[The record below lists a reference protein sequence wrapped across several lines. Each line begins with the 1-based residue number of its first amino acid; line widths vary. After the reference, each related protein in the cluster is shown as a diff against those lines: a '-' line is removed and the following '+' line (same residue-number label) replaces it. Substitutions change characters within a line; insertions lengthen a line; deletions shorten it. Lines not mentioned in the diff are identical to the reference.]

1 MGLKIPVIINNR
13 NLLEW
18 PRQMLHDI
26 QKFDNVGDIIIV
38 DNNSTYEP
46 LLEWYA
52 TNPCEVIRLNE
63 NMNQSAP
70 WLIGIPFDR
79 KYEYY
84 VVTDP
89 DLDLSNVPKDCL
101 NVLKEKLEKYKE
113 FDRIGLSISTIP
125 DIKEDKTLYYWVR
138 GSLGHYWDKTALED
152 GLLKRHIIDTTFG
165 LYHISRN
172 KSGSSCSLDR
182 PYSVRHLPWE
192 ITQHEMNN
200 LKELNPEYY
209 YYLQN
214 AEYACS
220 FKRFIDFDVAYKK
233 D

>member
-1 MGLKIPVIINNR
+1 
-13 NLLEW
+13 
-18 PRQMLHDI
+18 MLHDI

-101 NVLKEKLEKYKE
+101 NVLKEKLEKYK
-113 FDRIGLSISTIP
+113 G
-125 DIKEDKTLYYWVR
+125 W
-138 GSLGHYWDKTALED
+138 GSNL
-152 GLLKRHIIDTTFG
+152 GLLR
-165 LYHISRN
+165 
-172 KSGSSCSLDR
+172 
-182 PYSVRHLPWE
+182 
-192 ITQHEMNN
+192 
-200 LKELNPEYY
+200 
-209 YYLQN
+209 QN
-214 AEYACS
+214 
-220 FKRFIDFDVAYKK
+220 
-233 D
+233 